1 MISKKII
8 CYPLKDKRKRFL
20 LGRNGNSELLA
31 VGLNPST
38 ANESSMDPTTKN
50 IESIAN
56 QNGFDGWWLV
66 NLYPG
71 RYPKPIDLP
80 KKPKKN
86 YLKQNLTIIDK
97 IIQSEEFRIKN
108 VLICWGNNVNNRS
121 YLKDQMKIILKMFEG
136 SKFSLSCIGIT
147 KLGNPIHPS
156 PLSINRFLGG
166 LNQIKL
172 KEFKHS

>member
-20 LGRNGNSELLA
+20 LGRNGNSELLV

-38 ANESSMDPTTKN
+38 ANESSMDPTSKN

-71 RYPKPIDLP
+71 RYPKPQDLP

-86 YLKQNLTIIDK
+86 Y
-97 IIQSEEFRIKN
+97 
-108 VLICWGNNVNNRS
+108 
-121 YLKDQMKIILKMFEG
+121 
-136 SKFSLSCIGIT
+136 
-147 KLGNPIHPS
+147 
-156 PLSINRFLGG
+156 
-166 LNQIKL
+166 
-172 KEFKHS
+172 